1 MEKTIDKI
9 LEILLESSDDY
20 ISGEFIG
27 DRLGISRIA
36 VNKQIKKLIANGC
49 QIEITRKGYKFI
61 ESDSLTPQTLAKK
74 LQSKGIDIPVFVDEV
89 VSTNTEVKQ
98 IYPKLNKDFLFVAPK
113 QTSGKGRLDRVFVSG
128 LGGVYMTL
136 CYKPKKMFVTDSLK
150 IVLMTGLAV
159 AKVLKK
165 YVDNVAIKWPN
176 DVFVNGKKICG
187 ILLESVV
194 TENVTEAIF
203 LGIGVNITN
212 EIPDELKAKVTSL
225 KLENVPTLP
234 REVYISEILQLL
246 YQMFDEYQTFGFAHF
261 LKEYSDLSMSINHN
275 VVVNVNGDKKYG
287 FGVGLS
293 EEGYLLLENNG
304 KIEKIILGDIE
315 V

>member
-1 MEKTIDKI
+1 MLI
-9 LEILLESSDDY
+9 ESNDY
-20 ISGEFIG
+20 LSGEIIG
-27 DRLGISRIA
+27 NQLGISRIA
-36 VNKQIKKLIANGC
+36 VNKQIKKLISNGVN
-49 QIEITRKGYKFI
+49 IEISRKGYKFV
-61 ESDSLTPQTLAKK
+61 ESDILTPQTLSKK
-74 LQSKGIDIPVFVDEV
+74 LQSKLIDIPVFVEEV
-89 VSTNTEVKQ
+89 TSTNTEAKRL
-98 IYPKLNKDFLFVAPK
+98 YPELNKDFLFVAPR
-113 QTSGKGRLDRVFVSG
+113 QSSGKGRLDRVFVSG

-165 YVDNVAIKWPN
+165 YTDNVAIKWPN

-212 EIPDELKAKVTSL
+212 EIPDELKSKVTSL
-225 KLENVPTLP
+225 KLENIPTLS
-234 REVYISEILQLL
+234 RDVYISEILQLL
-246 YQMFDEYQTFGFAHF
+246 YQMFEDYQKFGFAPF
-261 LKEYSDLSMSINHN
+261 LNDYCDLSMSINHN
-275 VVVNVNGDKKYG
+275 VVVNVNGNKKCG
-287 FGVGLS
+287 VGVGLS

-304 KIEKIILGDIE
+304 EIEKIILGDIE

>member
-9 LEILLESSDDY
+9 LQMLVDSNDY
-20 ISGEFIG
+20 LSGEFIG
-27 DRLGISRIA
+27 NQLGISRIA
-36 VNKQIKKLIANGC
+36 VNKQIKKLITNGVD
-49 QIEITRKGYKFI
+49 IEISRKGYKFI
-61 ESDSLTPQTLAKK
+61 ESDILTPQTLSKK
-74 LQSKGIDIPVFVDEV
+74 LQSKGIGLPVFVEEV
-89 VSTNTEVKQ
+89 TSTNTEAKRL
-98 IYPKLNKDFLFVAPK
+98 YPELNKDFLFVAPR
-113 QTSGKGRLDRVFVSG
+113 QSSGKGRLDRVFVSG

-165 YVDNVAIKWPN
+165 YTENVAIKWPN

-212 EIPDELKAKVTSL
+212 EIPDELKSKVTSL
-225 KLENVPTLP
+225 KLENIPTLP
-234 REVYISEILQLL
+234 RDVYISEILQLL
-246 YQMFDEYQTFGFAHF
+246 YQMFEEYQNAGFAPF
-261 LKEYSDLSMSINHN
+261 IKDYCELSMSINHD
-275 VVVNVNGDKKYG
+275 VVVNVNGNKKSG

-304 KIEKIILGDIE
+304 VIEKIILGDIE

>member
-9 LEILLESSDDY
+9 LEMLLESNDY
-20 ISGEFIG
+20 LSGEFIG
-27 DRLGISRIA
+27 NQLGISRIA
-36 VNKQIKKLIANGC
+36 VNKQIKKLISNGVA
-49 QIEITRKGYKFI
+49 IEISRKGYKFV
-61 ESDSLTPQTLAKK
+61 ESDILTPQTLSKK
-74 LQSKGIDIPVFVDEV
+74 LQSKGIDIPVFVEEV
-89 VSTNTEVKQ
+89 TSTNTEAKLL
-98 IYPKLNKDFLFVAPK
+98 YPELNKEFLCVAPR
-113 QTSGKGRLDRVFVSG
+113 QSSGKGRLDRVFVSG

-165 YVDNVAIKWPN
+165 YTDDVAIKWPN

-212 EIPDELKAKVTSL
+212 EIPDELKSKVTSL
-225 KLENVPTLP
+225 KLENIPTLP
-234 REVYISEILQLL
+234 RDVYISEILQLL
-246 YQMFDEYQTFGFAHF
+246 YQMFEDYQKFGFAPF
-261 LKEYSDLSMSINHN
+261 LNDYCDLSMSINHN
-275 VVVNVNGDKKYG
+275 VVVNVNGNKKCG
-287 FGVGLS
+287 VGVGLS

-304 KIEKIILGDIE
+304 EIEKIILGDIE

>member
-1 MEKTIDKI
+1 M
-9 LEILLESSDDY
+9 S
-20 ISGEFIG
+20 
-27 DRLGISRIA
+27 
-36 VNKQIKKLIANGC
+36 
-49 QIEITRKGYKFI
+49 
-61 ESDSLTPQTLAKK
+61 KK
-74 LQSKGIDIPVFVDEV
+74 LQSKGIDIPVFVEEV
-89 VSTNTEVKQ
+89 TSTNTEAKRL
-98 IYPKLNKDFLFVAPK
+98 YPELNKDFLFVAPR
-113 QTSGKGRLDRVFVSG
+113 QSSGKGRLDRVFVSG
-128 LGGVYMTL
+128 FGGVYMTL

-165 YVDNVAIKWPN
+165 YTDNVAIKWPN

-212 EIPDELKAKVTSL
+212 EIPDELKSKVTSL
-225 KLENVPTLP
+225 KLENIPTLS
-234 REVYISEILQLL
+234 RDVYISEILQLL
-246 YQMFDEYQTFGFAHF
+246 YQMFEDYQKFGFAPF
-261 LKEYSDLSMSINHN
+261 LNDYCDLSMSINHN
-275 VVVNVNGDKKYG
+275 VVVNVNGNKKCG
-287 FGVGLS
+287 VGVGLS

-304 KIEKIILGDIE
+304 EIEKIILGDIE